1 MLERDY
7 IMRLIQEFMA
17 ALERMLEKKEVT
29 DRREEIRTL
38 YDKYVGPY
46 ALYYN
51 ATIDEV
57 MQAIQSYDVGQRI
70 QRLEM
75 LAELYYVEADMVS
88 KPDRDFLLEK
98 AFALFDFIDRNGK
111 TYSFDRLQKM
121 DDIRKK
127 LTNSVETRPVTSQQT
142 DVDK

>member
-17 ALERMLEKKEVT
+17 ALARVLEKKEVT
-29 DRREEIRTL
+29 TRREEIRKL

-46 ALYYN
+46 TLYYN
-51 ATIDEV
+51 ASVDEV
-57 MQAIQSYDVGQRI
+57 MQAIQSYGVEQRI

-75 LAELYYVEADMVS
+75 LAELYYTEADMVS

-98 AFALFDFIDRNGK
+98 AYALFDFIDHNGK
-111 TYSFDRLQKM
+111 TYSFDLLLKM
-121 DDIRKK
+121 DKIRKE
-127 LTNSVETRPVTSQQT
+127 L
-142 DVDK
+142 DK

>member
-17 ALERMLEKKEVT
+17 ALARVLEKKEVT
-29 DRREEIRTL
+29 TRREEIRKL

-46 ALYYN
+46 TLYYN
-51 ATIDEV
+51 ASVDEV
-57 MQAIQSYDVGQRI
+57 MQAIQSYGVEQRI

-75 LAELYYVEADMVS
+75 LAELYYTEADMVS

-98 AFALFDFIDRNGK
+98 AYALFDFIDHNGK
-111 TYSFDRLQKM
+111 TYSFDRLLKM
-121 DDIRKK
+121 DKIRKE
-127 LTNSVETRPVTSQQT
+127 L
-142 DVDK
+142 DK

>member
-17 ALERMLEKKEVT
+17 ALARVLEKKEVT
-29 DRREEIRTL
+29 TRREEIRKL

-46 ALYYN
+46 KLYYN
-51 ATIDEV
+51 ASVDEV
-57 MQAIQSYDVGQRI
+57 MQAIQSYGVEQRI

-75 LAELYYVEADMVS
+75 LAELYYTEADMVS

-98 AFALFDFIDRNGK
+98 AYTLFDFIDRNGK
-111 TYSFDRLQKM
+111 TYSFDRLMKM
-121 DDIRKK
+121 DKIRKE
-127 LTNSVETRPVTSQQT
+127 L
-142 DVDK
+142 DK

>member
-17 ALERMLEKKEVT
+17 ALARVLEKKEVT
-29 DRREEIRTL
+29 TRREEIRKL

-46 ALYYN
+46 TLYYN
-51 ATIDEV
+51 ASVDEV
-57 MQAIQSYDVGQRI
+57 MQAIQSYGVEQRI

-75 LAELYYVEADMVS
+75 LAELYYTEADMVS

-98 AFALFDFIDRNGK
+98 AYTLFDFIDRNGK
-111 TYSFDRLQKM
+111 TYSFDRLMKM
-121 DDIRKK
+121 DKIRKE
-127 LTNSVETRPVTSQQT
+127 L
-142 DVDK
+142 DK

>member
-1 MLERDY
+1 
-7 IMRLIQEFMA
+7 
-17 ALERMLEKKEVT
+17 
-29 DRREEIRTL
+29 
-38 YDKYVGPY
+38 
-46 ALYYN
+46 LYYN

>member
-17 ALERMLEKKEVT
+17 ALARVLEKKEVT
-29 DRREEIRTL
+29 TRREEIRKL

-46 ALYYN
+46 TLYYN
-51 ATIDEV
+51 ASVDEV
-57 MQAIQSYDVGQRI
+57 MQAIQSYGVEQRI

-75 LAELYYVEADMVS
+75 LAELYYTEADMVS

-98 AFALFDFIDRNGK
+98 AYALFDFIDHNGK
-111 TYSFDRLQKM
+111 TYSFDRLMKM
-121 DDIRKK
+121 DKIRKE
-127 LTNSVETRPVTSQQT
+127 L
-142 DVDK
+142 DK

>member
-17 ALERMLEKKEVT
+17 ALARVLEKKEVT
-29 DRREEIRTL
+29 TRREEIRKL

-46 ALYYN
+46 TLYYN
-51 ATIDEV
+51 ASVDEV
-57 MQAIQSYDVGQRI
+57 MQAIQSYGVEQRI

-75 LAELYYVEADMVS
+75 LAELYYTEADMVS

-98 AFALFDFIDRNGK
+98 AYTLFDFIDRNGK
-111 TYSFDRLQKM
+111 TYSFDRLLKM
-121 DDIRKK
+121 DKIRKE
-127 LTNSVETRPVTSQQT
+127 L
-142 DVDK
+142 DK

>member
-17 ALERMLEKKEVT
+17 ALARVLEKKEVT
-29 DRREEIRTL
+29 TRREEIRKR

-46 ALYYN
+46 TLYYN
-51 ATIDEV
+51 ASIDEV
-57 MQAIQSYDVGQRI
+57 MQAIQSYGVEQRI

-75 LAELYYVEADMVS
+75 LAELYYTEADMVS

-98 AFALFDFIDRNGK
+98 AYALFDFIDRNGK
-111 TYSFDRLQKM
+111 TYSFDRLMKM
-121 DDIRKK
+121 DKIRKE
-127 LTNSVETRPVTSQQT
+127 L
-142 DVDK
+142 DK

>member
-1 MLERDY
+1 M
-7 IMRLIQEFMA
+7 
-17 ALERMLEKKEVT
+17 T

-98 AFALFDFIDRNGK
+98 GFRTVRFHRPQRQNVFFRPSA
-111 TYSFDRLQKM
+111 KM